1 MVNEENRLTDTKTTK
16 YQISRGN
23 IHSSQMPSI
32 GDPPQFKYE
41 LSESVVNFDLW
52 PKCQGQI

>member
-41 LSESVVNFDLW
+41 LSESVVNFDL
-52 PKCQGQI
+52 